1 MKHINIVLLF
11 ALMLS
16 ASACG
21 QERNPNGAANAALGP
36 TRATTVNNQAIPE
49 SVLRVYTLSTDGRN
63 LDDLSPDEKA
73 KVVEELIGVVLFAQ
87 QAEKEGLTASRTI
100 AAQIELQRL
109 QYVARSMATDYL
121 DKNPPPEIQLQRIY
135 DENLPRLSGQQYKA
149 RHILVE
155 TKEEAERVIAQLRDG
170 RDFAALAQEHA
181 DGPTGPNGGALD
193 WFTADSMPK
202 PFADAV
208 LALTKGSYTREPVQ
222 TDFGFHVI
230 LLEDTRKQEP
240 PALADIRTQL
250 VEAAQREQLA
260 TYLKSLRDAATI
272 SVGP

>member
-1 MKHINIVLLF
+1 MKHISIVLLL
-11 ALMLS
+11 AVTLS

-21 QERNPNGAANAALGP
+21 QERNPNSGANAALGP
-36 TRATTVNNQAIPE
+36 TRAATVNNQPIPE
-49 SVLRVYTLSTDGRN
+49 SVLRMYTLSTNGKN
-63 LDDLSPDEKA
+63 LEELTPDEKT

-87 QAEKEGLTASRTI
+87 QAEKEGLTSSRTL

-109 QYVARSMATDYL
+109 QFVARSLVTDYL
-121 DKNPPPEIQLQRIY
+121 DKNPPPETQLQRIY

-155 TKEEAERVIAQLRDG
+155 TKEEAERVIAQLSDG

-181 DGPTGPNGGALD
+181 AGPTGPNGGALD

-208 LALTKGSYTREPVQ
+208 RALTKGSYTREPVQ

-230 LLEDTRKQEP
+230 LLEDTRQQEP

-260 TYLKSLRDAATI
+260 EYLKSLRDAATI